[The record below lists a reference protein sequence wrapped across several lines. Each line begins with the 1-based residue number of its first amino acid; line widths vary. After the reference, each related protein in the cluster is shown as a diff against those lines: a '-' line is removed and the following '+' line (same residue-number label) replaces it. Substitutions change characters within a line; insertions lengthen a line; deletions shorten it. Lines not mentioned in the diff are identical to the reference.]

1 MLRYL
6 RENTGNWIIKLFLG
20 IIVIVFVFLGVGSF
34 GSKRNDSIATI
45 NDKPI
50 TIKEYQ
56 QAYKTM
62 VDQMR
67 SRFGKNLNDDILKAL
82 NVKQQALD
90 SLIDQKI
97 ILAEADKLDITVS
110 DTELQQNLVSIKA
123 FQKEGRFDLDQYK
136 KVLNMNSLNPEI
148 FEQLQIDSMRQQKIK
163 DLVLSAVN
171 VSDLEARDWYVF
183 QNKKV
188 AVNYLLFAP
197 EAYADIHPD
206 ENQIKTFYTAHTDQ
220 YKSETKI
227 QAVYLKFSPDEYKAA
242 VNITDAN
249 IKEYYEQ
256 YPELFLTPEKVEA
269 RHILIKVGEDADE
282 ETVAQTQKRAQD
294 IYEMAVKGQEFEQL
308 AKQYSEGPSKDT
320 GGYLGVFEKQSMVK
334 PFADKA
340 FAMKPD
346 EISTPVRTQFGWHII
361 KVIARFDA
369 ATQTLAESSAKIKKE
384 LEQKELQNLA
394 YYKAGEAFDAVID
407 GDDLEQVAL
416 IANKKILTTKEF
428 TLAGEGLDMTDPA
441 GFAKTAFELP
451 LDDISD
457 VIDLGGVYYL
467 IKVFKKIDPVVQE
480 LDLVKDRVIKEL
492 TAKLQHERA
501 KEAAQLTLAKAVDA
515 QTLDLA
521 GKDHSLTVKS
531 TELFTRNA
539 TIEDVGSS
547 PEFIRASFS
556 LNETNKIYPE
566 TIETPAGFYLI
577 GFKEQALPEES
588 EISENFKRVKEE
600 VTWRKQG
607 ESFQAWMKEVK
618 KHYTINY
625 DPEMLN

>member
-1 MLRYL
+1 
-6 RENTGNWIIKLFLG
+6 
-20 IIVIVFVFLGVGSF
+20 
-34 GSKRNDSIATI
+34 
-45 NDKPI
+45 
-50 TIKEYQ
+50 
-56 QAYKTM
+56 
-62 VDQMR
+62 
-67 SRFGKNLNDDILKAL
+67 
-82 NVKQQALD
+82 
-90 SLIDQKI
+90 
-97 ILAEADKLDITVS
+97 
-110 DTELQQNLVSIKA
+110 
-123 FQKEGRFDLDQYK
+123 
-136 KVLNMNSLNPEI
+136 
-148 FEQLQIDSMRQQKIK
+148 MRQQKIK
-163 DLVLSAVN
+163 DMVLSAVN
-171 VSDLEARDWYVF
+171 VSDLEARDWYMF

-206 ENQIKTFYTAHTDQ
+206 ENQIKTFYTEHTDQ

-227 QAVYLKFSPDEYKAA
+227 QAVYLKFAPEAYKDG
-242 VNITDAN
+242 VSITDAN

-256 YPELFLTPEKVEA
+256 YPEQFMTPEKIEA
-269 RHILIKVGEDADE
+269 RHILIKVAEDADE
-282 ETVAQTQKRAQD
+282 DTVAQTQKRAQD
-294 IYEMAVKGQEFEQL
+294 IYEMAVKGQNFEPL

-340 FAMKPD
+340 FSMKPD

-361 KVIARFDA
+361 KLIAKFDA

-394 YYKAGEAFDAVID
+394 YYKAGEAFDGVID

-428 TLAGEGLDMTDPA
+428 TLAGDGLDMTDRT

-457 VIDLGGVYYL
+457 VIELGDAYYL
-467 IKVFKKIDPVVQE
+467 IKVIKKIDPVVQE

-515 QTLDLA
+515 LTLDLP
-521 GKDHSLTVKS
+521 GKEHPLTGKS
-531 TELFTRNA
+531 TELFARNA
-539 TIEDVGSS
+539 TVEGVGNS

-556 LNETNKIYPE
+556 LNANNKIYPE
-566 TIETPAGFYLI
+566 IIETPTGFYII
-577 GFKEQALPEES
+577 GFKEQTLPEES
-588 EISENFKRVKEE
+588 EILDNFQSVKEE
-600 VTWRKQG
+600 IAWRKQAQ
-607 ESFQAWMKEVK
+607 SFQAWMKEVK